1 MCILCVNYLLKETVD
16 MISNDPPFV
25 EWHVQFTMVPF
36 KPDRALPA
44 NMAKLFTSPSAHK
57 DFAIGT

>member
-25 EWHVQFTMVPF
+25 EFVQFTMVPF
-36 KPDRALPA
+36 KPDRAIPA